1 VIYIGKWHTGSLL
14 LLDIEV
20 EPFCRE

>member
-1 VIYIGKWHTGSLL
+1 MSNRRSFTGSLL